1 MRGSERKKQRLREAY
16 LSPGHSH
23 LHRCSYL
30 SQNDPLN
37 NPVRSIC
44 HFRMIFARN
53 QMNR

>member
-16 LSPGHSH
+16 LSPGHSR
-23 LHRCSYL
+23 LHRCSHL

-37 NPVRSIC
+37 IPVGCIC
-44 HFRMIFARN
+44 HFCMIFARN